1 MSYDYSFD
9 GKSLAA
15 LFAGSGLLFA
25 LVFVAGLLVGVG
37 WGVPRKAEA
46 TATAATTQATGAPAA
61 ALPQQPVPAQPA
73 AARAYAPAQEA
84 PIVYEDPSAAAPVYA
99 SRDYREPSY
108 AAREYDPYA
117 PREARPLYDARQQGT
132 AASPESAPRGQRTA
146 PPAFD
151 ARREAARVDSA
162 AIDPDPR
169 LVSEAESAPAE
180 PARARTDPA
189 AYSVQV
195 GAYSDEQ
202 DARRLASDLGGKG
215 YATTIFAGRDAQARV
230 WYAVRIGAY
239 SSQREAA
246 EAAGNFSAQEKI
258 KAAVRPSGSL

>member
-1 MSYDYSFD
+1 MSYNYSFD

-15 LFAGSGLLFA
+15 LFAGSGLLVA
-25 LVFVAGLLVGVG
+25 LVFVAGLLIGSG
-37 WGVPRKAEA
+37 WGGPRKAD
-46 TATAATTQATGAPAA
+46 ATAAAAAAQQAGAPAA
-61 ALPQQPVPAQPA
+61 VTAQPVPAQPA
-73 AARAYAPAQEA
+73 AARAYAPASEA
-84 PIVYEDPSAAAPVYA
+84 PIVYEDPSALAPVYA
-99 SRDYREPSY
+99 ARDYREPSY

-132 AASPESAPRGQRTA
+132 AASPEPALPRRERTA
-146 PPAFD
+146 APAFD

-162 AIDPDPR
+162 SIDPDPR

-180 PARARTDPA
+180 PARTRPEPA
-189 AYSVQV
+189 AYSLQV

-215 YATTIFAGRDAQARV
+215 YATTIFAGRDSQARV

-239 SSQREAA
+239 STQREAA
-246 EAAGNFSAQEKI
+246 EAAGNFAAQEKL